1 MKVTSVRVLTTN
13 EGNLMAYAD
22 ITIDNCFRVRDLKIF
37 RRPPGYFVAMPQV
50 KQEDGTYREIA
61 FAINAK
67 TRNLIEE
74 AVIDEYKKVAAKPV
88 LGTRH

>member
-1 MKVTSVRVLTTN
+1 
-13 EGNLMAYAD
+13 
-22 ITIDNCFRVRDLKIF
+22 
-37 RRPPGYFVAMPQV
+37 MPQV

-67 TRNLIEE
+67 TRKMIEE